1 MCVISASLLSA
12 DLPSL
17 QMSLPGSQQT
27 LPMAAHPSLAHRL
40 ADPEHLAF
48 SPSNFSPTTISN
60 FTNSES
66 LGVPL
71 HTAWTFWIHK

>member
-1 MCVISASLLSA
+1 
-12 DLPSL
+12 
-17 QMSLPGSQQT
+17 
-27 LPMAAHPSLAHRL
+27 MAAHPSLAHRL